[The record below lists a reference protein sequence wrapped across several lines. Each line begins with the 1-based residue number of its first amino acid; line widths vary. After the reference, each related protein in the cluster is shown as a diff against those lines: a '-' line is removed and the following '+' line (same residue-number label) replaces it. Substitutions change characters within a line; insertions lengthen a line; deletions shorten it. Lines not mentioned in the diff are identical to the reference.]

1 MSLETVA
8 TRRRYLHIAES
19 LADTI
24 RSEGMARGSRL
35 PSERELATQF
45 DVSRQTVREALIALE
60 VGGVVEIRLGS
71 GVYVLNPVAGTAALV
86 QEDAPGPFEI
96 LEARRVFEGESAAL
110 AAERISNEELQ
121 KLKALLRQMEISY
134 QEREPEDIERY
145 DRRFHL
151 AIAEASRNSAIV
163 TTIDW
168 LWTLRSRSEISRFFH
183 KKVRDQ
189 GSKPNLDDHSNILE
203 SLTRRDVQ
211 GSRERMQ
218 SHIAGVLDAF
228 SEFALE

>member
-1 MSLETVA
+1 MSLETVV

-45 DVSRQTVREALIALE
+45 DVS
-60 VGGVVEIRLGS
+60 
-71 GVYVLNPVAGTAALV
+71 
-86 QEDAPGPFEI
+86 PFEI

-183 KKVRDQ
+183 KKFRDQ
-189 GSKPNLDDHSNILE
+189 GSK
-203 SLTRRDVQ
+203 
-211 GSRERMQ
+211 
-218 SHIAGVLDAF
+218 
-228 SEFALE
+228 